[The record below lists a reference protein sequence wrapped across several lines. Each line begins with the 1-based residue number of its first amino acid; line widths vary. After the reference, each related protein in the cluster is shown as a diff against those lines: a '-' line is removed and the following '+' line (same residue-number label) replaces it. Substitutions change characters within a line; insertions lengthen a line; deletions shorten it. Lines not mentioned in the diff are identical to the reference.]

1 MKIQRLY
8 KIAGGETPQIE
19 DDFGI
24 AQEIDTCTQK
34 GFVSIIDDNDE
45 VVVVSPYGNDLDRVV
60 VGVIEH
66 QEFGL
71 KPGDRLIWTDKA
83 KIVLEKT
90 GNISVISNTGTITVK
105 SVGGTINIE
114 ATNIALT
121 GAATLNGSPI
131 MTNATHPA

>member
-8 KIAGGETPQIE
+8 KIAGGETPQVE

-45 VVVVSPYGNDLDRVV
+45 VVVVSPYGNDLDRVI
-60 VGVIEH
+60 VGVVEH

-71 KPGDRLIWTDKA
+71 KPGDRLIWTDNA

-90 GNISVISNTGTITVK
+90 GDISVVSNGGTITIK
-105 SVGGTINIE
+105 SVGGTIKIDGTIE
-114 ATNIALT
+114 LT
-121 GAATLNGSPI
+121 GTATLNGSPI